1 MDRRNTEA
9 FLYAGMDSN
18 SQSSG
23 FQPPP
28 PGVGP
33 IGPRSYA
40 PPFPMQP
47 RGPPGVG
54 PMGPQCYVPPL
65 PMQPRW
71 PPGVGP
77 MGPQSY
83 APPFPMQQGQ
93 TTLGSQQFCS
103 VGHGISSH
111 NVGMPSS
118 QGQPLQFSQPMQQ
131 LPSRLGHPNI
141 PQTQQFA
148 LHLNQHMPGLGGPG
162 APFSSSYSGSFSSSH
177 TQPNAPN
184 VSSQFRPL
192 SEMHAYGASH
202 VTPVQVT
209 GQQPSVTASTV
220 PQPNAPNVSSQ
231 FRPLSE
237 MHACSASHVTPVQV
251 TGQQP
256 SVTAST
262 VPQPNAPNVSSQ
274 FRPLSKMHACSASH
288 VTPVQVT
295 GQQLSVTASTVPQ
308 PNALNVSSQFR
319 PLSEMHACSASH
331 VTPVQ
336 VTGQQPSVTAS
347 TVPVTGQQPS
357 VTAST
362 VQITHTMQVSLI
374 KAEDII
380 GIAGANVS
388 YVHRTSGANLT
399 VSETEGIP
407 EEMTVKI
414 KGTYSEVLK
423 ARRLIQECLSAG
435 AKSMRRGGV

>member
-177 TQPNAPN
+177 TFASSSFGQQPNAPN

-256 SVTAST
+256 
-262 VPQPNAPNVSSQ
+262 
-274 FRPLSKMHACSASH
+274 
-288 VTPVQVT
+288 
-295 GQQLSVTASTVPQ
+295 SVTASTVPQ